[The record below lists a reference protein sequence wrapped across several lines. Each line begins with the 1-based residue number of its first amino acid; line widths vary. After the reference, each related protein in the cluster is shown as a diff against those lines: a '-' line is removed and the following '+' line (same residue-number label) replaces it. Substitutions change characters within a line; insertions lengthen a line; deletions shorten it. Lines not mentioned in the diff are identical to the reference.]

1 MEQFSIPPGYKLVPL
16 NMKIGSSNS
25 GIIVR
30 MIGSVIFLVVL
41 VIVFMIS
48 KMNSEQQLKLRQ
60 MELQNEQLASKGQ
73 VIMDTISVE
82 PVSVGVEKKVLST
95 SPTPAMDLNKNT
107 TTSQDLS
114 PAPQTKWKVHSNKD
128 AKMGTRDVF
137 HLHTQT
143 TPRANLKNC
152 LEKCAKSSECGAV
165 ITDNSKSLCWGK
177 TNITNTFSDGD
188 RIIYEKSEYGVL
200 EPWNISAPASA
211 SAPVPA
217 PAPASNV
224 STNGRCGP
232 KFNNT
237 ICPGKQCCS
246 ASSWCAG
253 TQGTSSAWCYSNKK
267 GRNNGEYDGKSN

>member
-1 MEQFSIPPGYKLVPL
+1 MEQFSIPPGYKLVPS

-25 GIIVR
+25 GIIVK
-30 MIGSVIFLVVL
+30 MLGSVIFLIVL
-41 VIVFMIS
+41 LVVFMIS
-48 KMNSEQQLKLRQ
+48 KVNSEQQLKLRQ
-60 MELQNEQLASKGQ
+60 MELQNEQASKAQ

-82 PVSVGVEKKVLST
+82 PVSMSVGNDVVTT
-95 SPTPAMDLNKNT
+95 SPTPA

-114 PAPQTKWKVHSNKD
+114 PAPQTKWKVHKNKD

-137 HLHTQT
+137 HLTSYS

-177 TNITNTFSDGD
+177 TNITNTFSTGN
-188 RIIYEKSEYGVL
+188 RIMYEKSEYGVL
-200 EPWNISAPASA
+200 EPWNTPAPAPASAPASA
-211 SAPVPA
+211 SAPAPA
-217 PAPASNV
+217 PASASNV

-232 KFNNT
+232 SFNDT

-246 ASSWCAG
+246 GASWCG
-253 TQGTSSAWCYSNKK
+253 GSRGKKSAWCYGWTNSK
-267 GRNNGEYDGKSN
+267 GRDGGKYDGIAN